1 MKELNLF
8 NKFYLDKEKDIIV
21 NLYKSEEDEITYIL
35 ETPNHNT
42 GNLITNLAKLCKVET
57 IKNENDMK
65 IIKGTIPASIN
76 GDNEI
81 VYIFRLGGFKI
92 ANIYEN
98 GKIEIKAK
106 IPAITKT
113 LMSQTKEYN
122 LPIEKTIVKSYILKK
137 SKFRTD
143 LHTHMNAN
151 LTPDCLIAL
160 GIANQ
165 IRYPLYYIKKL
176 NLKVTKEQ
184 EEKILTQRKEIE
196 KQFENSE
203 LTGKYLTRKIDDNT
217 FINFADFILN
227 NLENAEYNIPKIRTS
242 LSILK
247 DGQAVFTNL
256 EKLYIYRY
264 VFARGVGD
272 QNPIELEKE
281 KIEKIPEKDIKKMV
295 KQMLKDKEETSPYK
309 NNTFFENKL
318 LWIAREY
325 QKQGIKYI
333 EITDTNLTKK
343 GKAGIRVIEQM
354 HEVMPKIE
362 KETGVK
368 IRLLIGIRRIPLTI
382 IKDQKTSS
390 NYLRENIDVLK
401 AIAKSPY
408 VAGSDFIGEEINDI
422 SELQPA
428 ITEIVRYVVEQ
439 DPNFTIRIHAGEN
452 DSLRENVEKSIDCI
466 INSLKPGEKIPN
478 FRLGHGL
485 YTQDLN
491 SEKGKELIKKMQKT
505 GAVLEFQLTSNVRLN
520 NLSNLEKHPIKT
532 YLKNNIKCVQGTDGC
547 GMYGIDTI
555 DEQLALQDL
564 LNLNDKDFEAMRKVE
579 EEIIERNEKN
589 FIEKSKKFEEFLNG
603 RTIEEAIMQ
612 EELKNEE
619 ESKNKKMNLRLR
631 IGISSEEALKEKI
644 SELPTDK
651 MPIIIAGG
659 SFNAQ
664 GRETILTEEGKNIL
678 TELIK
683 KVNNKKAYFLI
694 GHKMQGYEKAILD
707 ISKKLNKK
715 FEIDAIIPKMITEEV
730 EQNLKN
736 ENLNAIRIS
745 TENEESGI
753 YKSFNYEIF
762 ERRSSVVVAF
772 DGNSPVSN
780 LVQEAKNGKGKS
792 KIYVN
797 EENTALREKA
807 KSLGGYVIPFS
818 MKENI
823 VNKILED
830 NPEIV
835 DNGSNVYKKIDL

>member
-1 MKELNLF
+1 MNNLNLF

-21 NLYKSEEDEITYIL
+21 NLYKTNEDELTYIL

-42 GNLITNLAKLCKVET
+42 GNLITNLAKLCNVET

-92 ANIYEN
+92 ANIFED

-176 NLKVTKEQ
+176 NLKMTKSQ
-184 EEKILTQRKEIE
+184 EEKILKQREE
-196 KQFENSE
+196 VAKQFEDSE
-203 LTGKYLTRKIDDNT
+203 LTGKYLTRRINDNT

-227 NLENAEYNIPKIRTS
+227 NLENAEYNISKIRTS
-242 LSILK
+242 LAILK

-256 EKLYIYRY
+256 EKLYLYRY
-264 VFARGVGD
+264 VFARGVECDEQIKMDLKKVD
-272 QNPIELEKE
+272 Q
-281 KIEKIPEKDIKKMV
+281 IPEKDIKAMV

-309 NNTFFENKL
+309 NNTFFQNKL

-325 QKQGIKYI
+325 QKQGIKYV
-333 EITDTNLTKK
+333 EIADTNLTKK
-343 GKAGIRVIEQM
+343 GKPGIRVIEQM
-354 HEVMPKIE
+354 HEIMPKIE
-362 KETGVK
+362 EETGVK
-368 IRLLIGIRRIPLTI
+368 IRLLVAIRRIPLTI

-408 VAGSDFIGEEINDI
+408 VVGSDFIGEEINDI

-466 INSLKPGEKIPN
+466 LNSLKPGEKIPN

-491 SEKGKELIKKMQKT
+491 SEKGKALIKKMQKT

-520 NLSNLEKHPIKT
+520 NLTNLENHPLKT

-547 GMYGIDTI
+547 GFYGTDTI
-555 DEQLALQDL
+555 DEQLALQNL
-564 LNLNDKDFEAMRKVE
+564 LNLNDNDFEAMRKVE
-579 EEIIERNEKN
+579 EEIIQRNEKY
-589 FIEKSKKFEEFLNG
+589 FIEKSKKFQEFLNG

-612 EELKNEE
+612 EEQKNEE

-631 IGISSEEALKEKI
+631 IGLESEEVLKEKI
-644 SELPTDK
+644 AELPTDK
-651 MPIIIAGG
+651 IPIIIAGG

-664 GRETILTEEGKNIL
+664 GRETVLTEEGKAIL

-683 KVNNKKAYFLI
+683 RVNNQKAYFVI
-694 GHKMQGYEKAILD
+694 GHKMQGYEKAIID

>member
-1 MKELNLF
+1 MKKILS
-8 NKFYLDKEKDIIV
+8 KFYLDKEKDIIV
-21 NLYKSEEDEITYIL
+21 NMYKTNDDEVTYVL

-42 GNLITNLAKLCKVET
+42 GNLITNLAKICNLET
-57 IKNENDMK
+57 IKNEKDMK

-76 GDNEI
+76 GNNEI

-98 GKIEIKAK
+98 GNVEIKAK

-113 LMSQTKEYN
+113 LMSQTKRYN

-151 LTPDCLIAL
+151 LSPDCLIAL
-160 GIANQ
+160 GISNQ

-176 NLKVTKEQ
+176 NLKMTEEQ
-184 EEKILTQRKEIE
+184 REKIEKQRKNVE

-203 LTGKYLTRKIDDNT
+203 LVGKYLTRKIDDNT

-227 NLENAEYNIPKIRTS
+227 NLENAEYNISKIRNS
-242 LSILK
+242 LAILK

-264 VFARGVGD
+264 VFAKG
-272 QNPIELEKE
+272 IEYSEDKIN
-281 KIEKIPEKDIKKMV
+281 IEKDKVNQIPENDIKRMV
-295 KQMLKDKEETSPYK
+295 NIMLDDKNGKSPYK
-309 NNTFFENKL
+309 NNTFFQNKL

-325 QKQGIKYI
+325 QKQGIKYT
-333 EITDTNLTKK
+333 EIADTNFTKK
-343 GKAGIRVIEQM
+343 GMPAISLLEQI
-354 HEVMPKIE
+354 HEIMPTIE

-368 IRLLIGIRRIPLTI
+368 IRFLVGIRRIPLTI

-390 NYLRENIDVLK
+390 NYLRENIDVMK
-401 AIAKSPY
+401 AVAKSPY
-408 VAGSDFIGEEINDI
+408 IVGSDFIGEEINDI

-428 ITEIVRYVVEQ
+428 ITEIVRYIKEE

-452 DSLRENVEKSIDCI
+452 DSLRDNVEKSIDCI
-466 INSLKPGEKIPN
+466 KKALKPGETMPN

-485 YTQDLN
+485 YTPSLK
-491 SEKGKELIKKMQKT
+491 SEKGKKLIKKMQET
-505 GAVLEFQLTSNVRLN
+505 GAIIEFQLTSNVRLN
-520 NLSNLEKHPIKT
+520 NLSNISKHPIKE
-532 YLKNNIKCVQGTDGC
+532 YLNNNVKCVQGTDGC
-547 GMYGIDTI
+547 GFYGVDTI
-555 DEQLALQDL
+555 DEQLALQNLLDL
-564 LNLNDKDFEAMRKVE
+564 TGEDFAKMRKVE
-579 EEIIERNEKN
+579 EEIMQAKDKYFAEKTKS
-589 FIEKSKKFEEFLNG
+589 FEKFLNG
-603 RTIEEAIMQ
+603 RSIKEAIL
-612 EELKNEE
+612 EEERKNEE
-619 ESKNKKMNLRLR
+619 EGKTKEMNLRLR
-631 IGISSEEALKEKI
+631 IGISSKEYLKEKI
-644 SELPTDK
+644 KELPTNK
-651 MPIIIAGG
+651 VPIVIAGG

-664 GRETILTEEGKNIL
+664 GRETVLTEEGKKLL

-683 KVNNKKAYFLI
+683 KVNSDKAYFVI
-694 GHKMQGYEKAILD
+694 GHKMQGYEEAILD

-715 FEIDAIIPKMITEEV
+715 FEIDAIIPKTITEET
-730 EQNLKN
+730 KN
-736 ENLNAIRIS
+736 KLLNTEINAVRIS
-745 TENEESGI
+745 TESEDSGI

-797 EENTALREKA
+797 DENSLLHEKA
-807 KSLGGYVIPFS
+807 NTLEGYVVPFKL
-818 MKENI
+818 KENI
-823 VNKILED
+823 VDKILKD
-830 NPEIV
+830 NPEITE
-835 DNGSNVYKKIDL
+835 NSIYKNFEI